1 MMEVLQKLWYDVENI
16 WNALQHII
24 MIIKFFKENL
34 NSIDSKIAIIIAYKS
49 KRCEIC
55 RWIYRLKIPLLNKIF
70 ISWKDLMRGIFK
82 GGAVCVES
90 GKFDWL
96 WRFLHRFTN
105 WNVTNI
111 EIHFLNYRS
120 FWWYLWNRGKFLEV
134 TFNPSITLSLL

>member
-55 RWIYRLKIPLLNKIF
+55 RWIYRL
-70 ISWKDLMRGIFK
+70 
-82 GGAVCVES
+82 
-90 GKFDWL
+90 
-96 WRFLHRFTN
+96 
-105 WNVTNI
+105 
-111 EIHFLNYRS
+111 
-120 FWWYLWNRGKFLEV
+120 
-134 TFNPSITLSLL
+134 